1 MVDFLE
7 LKDIVMLAFFALALW
22 MHGRSCQRKG
32 IEDGVEGAI
41 TSLER
46 DGFIEVDKKTGEI
59 VRK

>member
-1 MVDFLE
+1 
-7 LKDIVMLAFFALALW
+7 MLAFFALALW

-59 VRK
+59 IRK